1 MKQVLV
7 AVALTVGAT
16 VAVMNLTDVVQAGNN
31 NYYGQDDGWDT
42 EHNRKCAR
50 NKRKCVEIAS
60 NLAYRMAQSGEYA
73 NLNDDEFA
81 QLATRIAAHIVDSAY
96 DHDETSPLD
105 P

>member
-1 MKQVLV
+1 MRKVLV

-16 VAVMNLTDVVQAGNN
+16 VAVMNMTQPVQAGH
-31 NYYGQDDGWDT
+31 NYYEQDDGWDT

-50 NKRKCVEIAS
+50 NKRKCVEVAS

-96 DHDETSPLD
+96 DHDETSPLA